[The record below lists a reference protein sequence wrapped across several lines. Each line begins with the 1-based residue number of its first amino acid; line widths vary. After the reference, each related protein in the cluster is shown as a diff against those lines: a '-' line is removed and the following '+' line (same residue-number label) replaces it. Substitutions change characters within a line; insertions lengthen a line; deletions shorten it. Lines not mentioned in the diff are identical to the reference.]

1 MNGTL
6 LLEQNLK
13 TLGGR
18 ITCQRC
24 QAKSKRT
31 KKQCGAPALRF
42 KFVCSAHGG
51 RSTGPRT
58 EEGRQ
63 RCAEAKTIHGN
74 ETRKARTERA
84 AAMRRLRELED
95 LGHALGLMHGPKI
108 KGRKSN
114 YRVDLLRLS
123 IAGK

>member
-6 LLEQNLK
+6 LLKQNLI

-31 KKQCGAPALRF
+31 KKQCGAPALRN
-42 KFVCSAHGG
+42 KNVCLRHGG

-74 ETRKARTERA
+74 ETRQARSDRA
-84 AAMRRLRELED
+84 EAMGRLRALEE
-95 LGHALGLMHGPKI
+95 LGHALGIMLGPRMP
-108 KGRKSN
+108 GRKF
-114 YRVDLLRLS
+114 
-123 IAGK
+123 

>member
-6 LLEQNLK
+6 LLEQNLI

-31 KKQCGAPALRF
+31 KKQCGAPALRN
-42 KFVCSAHGG
+42 KNVCLRHGG

-58 EEGRQ
+58 EQGRL
-63 RCAEAKTIHGN
+63 RCAEARLKTGT

-84 AAMRRLRELED
+84 LAMHRLRALED
-95 LGHALGLMHGPKI
+95 LGHALGIMHGAKTR
-108 KGRKSN
+108 GRKPN
-114 YRVDLLRLS
+114 
-123 IAGK
+123 

>member
-1 MNGTL
+1 MNVTL

-31 KKQCGAPALRF
+31 KKQCGAPALRN
-42 KFVCSAHGG
+42 KNVCLRHGG

-84 AAMRRLRELED
+84 EAMRRLRALEN
-95 LGHALGLMHGPKI
+95 LGHMLGIMQGARTSGRKPKI
-108 KGRKSN
+108 P
-114 YRVDLLRLS
+114 
-123 IAGK
+123 IT